1 MQQWLHPL
9 MVLQIP
15 YGVESRLTTGFDV
28 SKLIPSLLSHSVE
41 PELKF
46 VLLHD
51 LDTSVSQFSCL

>member
-1 MQQWLHPL
+1 

-46 VLLHD
+46 VLLRD